1 MQISERL
8 KTVSSFVT
16 EGMKVADIGT
26 DHAYVPIYLIQNRK
40 IPSALAMD
48 VKEGPLK
55 RASAH
60 IVQQGLSKQ
69 IETRL
74 SNGFSAFRKG
84 EAQSVV
90 IAGLGGELMI
100 QILRSG
106 KEVISEVSEFI
117 LSPHSE
123 IHKVRAFLM
132 EQGFSIVKE
141 TMLCEEGIYY
151 TIIKAVYGIGD
162 YRTEPE
168 LWYGKRM
175 LEEQHPVLYDYLQ
188 KEYRTYQQ
196 IIEKFSDRQT
206 ELVKERK
213 KQMEEECVR
222 IEEALTYYDKK
233 GIEIRKEWKKD
244 GADVPCFH

>member
-8 KTVSSFVT
+8 KMVSAFVT
-16 EGMKVADIGT
+16 EGMRLVDIGT
-26 DHAYVPIYLIQNRK
+26 DHAYVPIYLIKNGK

-48 VKEGPLK
+48 IGIGPLQ
-55 RASAH
+55 RARDH
-60 IVQQGLSKQ
+60 IVEQGFERQ

-84 EAQSVV
+84 EAESVV

-100 QILRSG
+100 QILQEGRA
-106 KEVISEVSEFI
+106 VLSEVSEFI

-141 TMLCEEGIYY
+141 AMLYEEGIYY
-151 TIIKAVYGIGD
+151 TIIKAIYGIGD

-188 KEYRTYQQ
+188 KEYAIRRRIVERLSKIQ
-196 IIEKFSDRQT
+196 
-206 ELVKERK
+206 KERVRERQ
-213 KQMEEECVR
+213 KQIEAECVR
-222 IEEALTYYDKK
+222 IEEALAYYDKK
-233 GIEIRKEWKKD
+233 GI
-244 GADVPCFH
+244 

>member
-8 KTVSSFVT
+8 KTVASFVT
-16 EGMKVADIGT
+16 EGMRVADIGT
-26 DHAYVPIYLIQNRK
+26 DHAYVPIYLIQNGK

-48 VKEGPLK
+48 VGEGPLRK
-55 RASAH
+55 AREH
-60 IVQQGLSKQ
+60 IKEQGLTDR

-74 SNGFSAFRKG
+74 SDGFSAFQKG

-100 QILRSG
+100 QILTLG
-106 KEVISEVSEFI
+106 KPAISEVSEFI

-123 IHKVRAFLM
+123 IHKVRTFLM

-141 TMLCEEGIYY
+141 TMLYEERIYY
-151 TIIKAVYGIGD
+151 TIIKAVYGTGD

-175 LEEQHPVLYDYLQ
+175 LEERHPVLYAYLQ
-188 KEYRTYQQ
+188 REYAIRLQ
-196 IIEKFSDRQT
+196 IEEKLSGVQSENTKRRR
-206 ELVKERK
+206 EKLK
-213 KQMEEECVR
+213 EECVR
-222 IEEALTYYDKK
+222 IKEALAYYK
-233 GIEIRKEWKKD
+233 
-244 GADVPCFH
+244 

>member
-8 KTVSSFVT
+8 KTVASFVT
-16 EGMKVADIGT
+16 EGMRVVDIGT
-26 DHAYVPIYLIQNRK
+26 DHAYVPIYLIQNKK

-48 VKEGPLK
+48 VGAGPLE
-55 RASAH
+55 RAYKH
-60 IVQQGLSKQ
+60 ILQQGLGEQ

-74 SNGFSAFRKG
+74 SNGFSAFQKG

-100 QILRSG
+100 QILYAG

-123 IHKVRAFLM
+123 IHKVRGFLM

-141 TMLCEEGIYY
+141 TMLQEEGIYY

-175 LEEQHPVLYDYLQ
+175 LEEQHPVLYTYLQ
-188 KEYRTYQQ
+188 KEYAVRKQ
-196 IIEKFSDRQT
+196 IMERLSDLQKEKVR
-206 ELVKERK
+206 ERK
-213 KQMEEECVR
+213 KQMERECVR
-222 IEEALTYYDKK
+222 IKEALAYYDKK
-233 GIEIRKEWKKD
+233 GIESKKGIEKEWD
-244 GADVPCFH
+244 RCTMF